1 MFKFLLKALIVL
13 GALAAIG
20 YFAYPPIARQIAER
34 NKPRWRLAAVE
45 TGSITY
51 SVNATGK
58 VKPVKSVQVGS
69 FVSGPI
75 KELFVKFNQPV
86 KKDELM
92 ARIDP
97 RLFAAT
103 VAQNKAALDSR
114 KADLKRVEAL
124 LQQAVNDEQ
133 RAASLK
139 KRNEDFIA
147 QAEMDVVKFNRMSL
161 EAQLAIAKASI
172 EQAEAALSNSQA
184 NLDFTEIRAPEDGII
199 IDRKVEP
206 GQTLAAGF
214 TTPELFVV
222 GVGLREKMLVF
233 ADVDESEIG
242 LIRTAAIDKR
252 PVSFTVDAYP
262 DDLFKGEIE
271 EVRFSSTTTQN
282 VVTYPVVVGVAN
294 PDLKLLPGMTANLSF
309 QVGHVENVTKI
320 PKMALRFY
328 PASADYVH
336 PDDRGI
342 LDGVMA
348 KPVPPEDAESAAENE
363 DAAPERIAVKQSS
376 RKRHVWYVDGEFLR
390 AIEVTIGISDNR
402 FAELVTGEIKPGI
415 ELVVGQKAKGEM

>member
-1 MFKFLLKALIVL
+1 
-13 GALAAIG
+13 
-20 YFAYPPIARQIAER
+20 
-34 NKPRWRLAAVE
+34 
-45 TGSITY
+45 
-51 SVNATGK
+51 
-58 VKPVKSVQVGS
+58 
-69 FVSGPI
+69 
-75 KELFVKFNQPV
+75 
-86 KKDELM
+86 
-92 ARIDP
+92 
-97 RLFAAT
+97 
-103 VAQNKAALDSR
+103 
-114 KADLKRVEAL
+114 
-124 LQQAVNDEQ
+124 
-133 RAASLK
+133 
-139 KRNEDFIA
+139 
-147 QAEMDVVKFNRMSL
+147 
-161 EAQLAIAKASI
+161 
-172 EQAEAALSNSQA
+172 
-184 NLDFTEIRAPEDGII
+184 
-199 IDRKVEP
+199 
-206 GQTLAAGF
+206 
-214 TTPELFVV
+214 
-222 GVGLREKMLVF
+222 
-233 ADVDESEIG
+233 
-242 LIRTAAIDKR
+242 
-252 PVSFTVDAYP
+252 
-262 DDLFKGEIE
+262 LFKGEIE

-390 AIEVTIGISDNR
+390 AIEVTIGIFDNR